1 MRKYIFFFFIFI
13 NLLIFAPEVSA
24 QQVVINEFSSST
36 TSDWVELYNPTDS
49 PVDLSAY
56 ILRDSTDSNKR
67 VLSGTLDP
75 GNVLVLDFSRWLNN
89 GGDLVRLMIVS
100 GEEESV
106 EDSILYGEGG
116 ICLPSESGSI
126 GRLPGAGAVV
136 RFSINTKNSLNKAE
150 NEDPCP
156 TLTPIPTATSTESPT
171 PSPTL
176 TSTPKPTATA
186 VATKKPT
193 STPEVIGVETTND
206 DISDLREGLKPDEPE
221 EEEETKKK
229 FPLIAGL
236 FLFGG
241 VVLIGFASFSFLK
254 NNKKEYNNR
263 GEKGGFKKIGFKR
276 DNF

>member
-1 MRKYIFFFFIFI
+1 FY
-13 NLLIFAPEVSA
+13 LL
-24 QQVVINEFSSST
+24 ST
-36 TSDWVELYNPTDS
+36 
-49 PVDLSAY
+49 
-56 ILRDSTDSNKR
+56 
-67 VLSGTLDP
+67 
-75 GNVLVLDFSRWLNN
+75 
-89 GGDLVRLMIVS
+89 
-100 GEEESV
+100 
-106 EDSILYGEGG
+106 
-116 ICLPSESGSI
+116 
-126 GRLPGAGAVV
+126 
-136 RFSINTKNSLNKAE
+136 
-150 NEDPCP
+150 P
-156 TLTPIPTATSTESPT
+156 TLGSPNSTPPTPSSSPT
-171 PSPTL
+171 PSPSESPTL
-176 TSTPKPTATA
+176 APSSSPTETPTLKPTTTA
-186 VATKKPT
+186 VATKKPA

>member
-1 MRKYIFFFFIFI
+1 TPT
-13 NLLIFAPEVSA
+13 PE
-24 QQVVINEFSSST
+24 
-36 TSDWVELYNPTDS
+36 
-49 PVDLSAY
+49 
-56 ILRDSTDSNKR
+56 
-67 VLSGTLDP
+67 
-75 GNVLVLDFSRWLNN
+75 
-89 GGDLVRLMIVS
+89 
-100 GEEESV
+100 
-106 EDSILYGEGG
+106 
-116 ICLPSESGSI
+116 
-126 GRLPGAGAVV
+126 
-136 RFSINTKNSLNKAE
+136 
-150 NEDPCP
+150 
-156 TLTPIPTATSTESPT
+156 PIESPT
-171 PSPTL
+171 PSSSPESTP
-176 TSTPKPTATA
+176 TPKPTATA
-186 VATKKPT
+186 IATKKPT